1 MGGSVGGLF
10 GGDDDEPSSSQ
21 TTSSAPWEAVQPY
34 LKDLFAKGQSA
45 QQKMASSKMPE
56 KLSAGFTPAQ
66 LQAQQAQLD
75 LSEILGPQM
84 ANSMTALN
92 QGFNAMNL
100 ENNPYFAGAVQAA
113 INPMVRNFERQTM
126 PRISLNS
133 LANSGYG
140 SSRQGIAEG
149 IAMSDLNQQIGEVSS
164 SMANDAYQKGQDT
177 MVRSLALAPTTYQSM
192 LLPSAIQENVGS
204 QQQAMEQQFLND
216 ALTKWNFNRSKEMD
230 SLMQYAQLLQGNFGG
245 TSTTNATQDSGGG
258 DNTLGKLVGLGT
270 SIAGLF

>member
-10 GGDDDEPSSSQ
+10 GGGDEPSSSQ
-21 TTSSAPWEAVQPY
+21 TTSSAPWVEVQPY
-34 LKDLFAKGQSA
+34 LKDLFKKGQSA
-45 QQKMASSKMPE
+45 QQKMASSVMPE

-126 PRISLNS
+126 PQISLRS

-149 IAMSDLNQQIGEVSS
+149 IAMSDLNQQIGDVSS

-216 ALTKWNFNRSKEMD
+216 ALTKWNFERSKEMD

-245 TSTTNATQDSGGG
+245 TTTTNATQDSGG